1 MNASVPELERRLLQA
16 TRDGERLDTLLE
28 LAREHSAAFRNREG
42 LRAAREALEIAR
54 RQGDKLAEGQA
65 LAAATLCHYQRGDPL
80 AAIATGLDAVEAYA
94 DGDVL
99 GRSRALQSI
108 ALALF
113 SVEAFELAETMAERS
128 VADARAGNDPEREAY
143 ASNVF
148 GVILADRGRFNAA
161 RRNFRAAAAFYRADG
176 DTQRLKK
183 TTSNLGHTY
192 RKQGI
197 AQERDGRFAHARM
210 YWTQALRVYRI
221 ALATARHEAH
231 DAIILGAMAECE
243 CRLGD
248 LAPAQAHVTQAL
260 ALAGKV
266 DDPAILAHCHLWK
279 GHIHKAAGD
288 LEAAQDEFER
298 ACAVATPLEH
308 DEILG
313 SCLAALAALLDARGN
328 TSRAAQVEARARKSA
343 ANRVASLARIR
354 EQLGP
359 LWNRLINSHA

>member
-16 TRDGERLDTLLE
+16 TRDGERLDALLE
-28 LAREHSAAFRNREG
+28 LAREHSGAFRNREG

-54 RQGDKLAEGQA
+54 RQGDKLAVGRA
-65 LAAATLCHYQRGDPL
+65 LASATLCHYQRGDPV

-94 DGDVL
+94 GGDVL
-99 GRSRALQSI
+99 GRSRAYQCI

-128 VADARAGNDPEREAY
+128 VADARAGDDREREAY
-143 ASNVF
+143 ASNVY

-161 RRNFRAAAAFYRADG
+161 RRNFRTAAAFYRAAG

-183 TTSNLGHTY
+183 TISHLGHTY

-197 AQERDGRFAHARM
+197 AHERNERLDHART
-210 YWTQALRVYRI
+210 YWKQALRVYRI
-221 ALATARHEAH
+221 ALAAARHEAH

-248 LAPAQAHVTQAL
+248 LAPAQAHIAKGL

-266 DDPAILAHCHLWK
+266 DDPAILAHCQLWK
-279 GHIHKAAGD
+279 GYIHKAAGD
-288 LEAAQDEFER
+288 LEAAQEAFER
-298 ACAVATPLEH
+298 ACAVAAPLEH

-313 SCLAALAALLDARGN
+313 TCLAALAALLEAKGNAAR
-328 TSRAAQVEARARKSA
+328 AEQADARARKST
-343 ANRVASLARIR
+343 ANRVASLAHIR

-359 LWNRLINSHA
+359 LWNRLIDSHA